1 MTEKGRLATRVA
13 CVGLIVCVVF
23 PLGEMVFPTVAEL
36 IGEFPFTAIEAVV
49 TTTLGFGLFEVL
61 FG

>member
-1 MTEKGRLATRVA
+1 MNEKGRVATRLA
-13 CVGLIVCVVF
+13 CVGVVVCVMF
-23 PLGEMVFPTVAEL
+23 PLGEMMFPAMTEA

-49 TTTLGFGLFEVL
+49 SATLGFGLFEVL